1 MNKTIYQLLNE
12 VETDFREYEQ
22 TELSSR
28 EKDYHKQKVL
38 SEVRRM
44 ENKAKKNKNGKTWKI
59 AAGMAAACAVAV
71 GATSI
76 ANPVLAEEL
85 FSSVFGNLVENAQGE
100 KYEKEDTERYTKI
113 GKSST
118 AVQDE
123 VDKQQDSDSYVT
135 TMENNGVTVSVSDVY
150 CDGYVLY
157 YTASIKTD
165 NEGLNQADGIITETK
180 EGSNPS
186 IFVDGVQLSGY
197 ASKAFDKSKDGS
209 FVTINQI
216 DLLNPTDMQE
226 KPIDLKAG
234 EKDVFVVDWDV
245 KQFVGYLWNQWD
257 ESGEYV
263 NTGKVEGDWRLRFP
277 VTIDRS
283 GNEAF
288 DINKEENGIMVKSA
302 VKTKAGLVVEAE
314 LPDFTKDPYNDPY
327 NDPDMGIKD
336 SQGNWL
342 QWMNQ
347 KTDMHEDG
355 TSTMQIMVL
364 YDGEEDLVFEVT
376 TKDGEEPETLAS
388 IGFQVP

>member
-1 MNKTIYQLLNE
+1 MMKKNIYQLLNE

-28 EKDYHKQKVL
+28 EKDYHKQRVL
-38 SEVRRM
+38 MEVRRM
-44 ENKAKKNKNGKTWKI
+44 GNKENKNKKGRVWKA
-59 AAGMAAACAVAV
+59 AAGMAAACAVTV
-71 GATSI
+71 GVTSL
-76 ANPVLAEEL
+76 ANPVLAKEI
-85 FSSVFGNLVENAQGE
+85 FSNVFGNLVENAQGE
-100 KYEKEDTERYTKI
+100 KYEKEDTEMYTKL
-113 GKSST
+113 GKSAA

-123 VDKQQDSDSYVT
+123 VGRQQDQGSYVT
-135 TMENNGVTVSVSDVY
+135 TMEDNGVTVSVSDVY

-165 NEGLNQADGIITETK
+165 NEELKKADGIIVETK
-180 EGSNPS
+180 EGPNPS
-186 IFVDGVQLSGY
+186 ISVDGAQLSGY

-216 DLLNPTDMQE
+216 DLMNPTDVKEQPM
-226 KPIDLKAG
+226 DLKVG
-234 EKDVFVVDWDV
+234 EKDTLVVDWDV
-245 KQFVGYLWNQWD
+245 KQFVGYLWDEWD
-257 ESGEYV
+257 ESGEYMS
-263 NTGKVEGDWRLRFP
+263 TGKVEGDWNLRFP
-277 VTIDRS
+277 VTIDKS
-283 GNEAF
+283 NNEAF
-288 DINKEENGIMVKSA
+288 DINKEENGITVKSA
-302 VKTKAGLVVEAE
+302 VKTKAGLVVEVE
-314 LPDFTKDPYNDPY
+314 LPDFTKAPYNEPY

-364 YDGEEDLVFEVT
+364 YDGEKDLAFEVT
-376 TKDGEEPETLAS
+376 TKDEEPVTFAS

>member
-1 MNKTIYQLLNE
+1 MMRKNIYQLLNE

-38 SEVRRM
+38 MEVRRM
-44 ENKAKKNKNGKTWKI
+44 ENKVKKNRKVWKV
-59 AAGMAAACAVAV
+59 AAGVAAACAVTV
-71 GATSI
+71 GAASI

-100 KYEKEDTERYTKI
+100 KYEQEDTERYTKI

-118 AVQDE
+118 SVEDE
-123 VDKQQDSDSYVT
+123 VAKQPEQGSYVT

-157 YTASIKTD
+157 YTATVKTD
-165 NEGLNQADGIITETK
+165 NEGLNKADGMVVETK
-180 EGSNPS
+180 EGQNPTIS
-186 IFVDGVQLSGY
+186 VDGAQLSGY
-197 ASKAFDKSKDGS
+197 ASKAFEKSKDGS

-216 DLLNPTDMQE
+216 DLIAPTDAQE
-226 KPIDLKAG
+226 KPMDLKVG
-234 EKDVFVVDWDV
+234 EKDTMVVDWEV
-245 KQFVGYLWNQWD
+245 KQFVGYLWDQWD
-257 ESGEYV
+257 ESGEYAS
-263 NTGKVEGDWRLRFP
+263 TGKVEGDWHLRFP
-277 VTIDRS
+277 VTIDKS
-283 GNEAF
+283 GNESF

-302 VKTKAGLVVEAE
+302 VKTKAGLVVEVE
-314 LPDFTKDPYNDPY
+314 LPDFTKAPYNDPY

-336 SQGNWL
+336 SEGNWL

-364 YDGEEDLVFEVT
+364 YDGEKDLTFEVT
-376 TKDGEEPETLAS
+376 TRDEDQVTLAS